1 MNASI
6 DLQGLRRGATLPA
19 VPKRP
24 LGPRLVALAVLALLL
39 GLGASFAWEWLFPP
53 RFVASERPRLEQ
65 AEGARAARVVAEAA
79 GWVEPE
85 PFATIVRP
93 LVSGRVEELLVLE
106 GHAVEAERTVIA
118 RLASAELLA
127 AAERARSERELRAAR
142 VAEADAELGVARA
155 ALEQRGAL
163 RAAEIEA
170 RRELETALERQAA
183 AEASR
188 RAAEADRVARAAEL
202 DGQRKL
208 EQAGASFP
216 VALAK
221 AEAELAA
228 AEARLVAAERMERE
242 LAQEVVQDR
251 AALALA
257 EELLRE
263 PRELAADH
271 ARAAASLELAR
282 AELARAETELAVAE
296 RELGWCEVRSP
307 QSGVVMKL
315 LAAPGVVVGPEGEGL
330 VALYDRTRLQA
341 RIDVPLAMVAAV
353 REGGEVEVRSEVTGA
368 RVTKGRV
375 LRVQRESDL
384 LKNTLQVK
392 VALVEPDPLLRPET
406 LCRARF
412 VDATEEGDAPAGEAR
427 WWVASRAI
435 SSGAV
440 QVYDPAAGRARRVAV
455 EVLET
460 RGAESLVRGELS
472 STQRVLLDAVED
484 GTRIRVEEER

>member
-1 MNASI
+1 
-6 DLQGLRRGATLPA
+6 
-19 VPKRP
+19 
-24 LGPRLVALAVLALLL
+24 
-39 GLGASFAWEWLFPP
+39 
-53 RFVASERPRLEQ
+53 
-65 AEGARAARVVAEAA
+65 
-79 GWVEPE
+79 
-85 PFATIVRP
+85 
-93 LVSGRVEELLVLE
+93 
-106 GHAVEAERTVIA
+106 
-118 RLASAELLA
+118 
-127 AAERARSERELRAAR
+127 
-142 VAEADAELGVARA
+142 
-155 ALEQRGAL
+155 
-163 RAAEIEA
+163 
-170 RRELETALERQAA
+170 
-183 AEASR
+183 
-188 RAAEADRVARAAEL
+188 
-202 DGQRKL
+202 
-208 EQAGASFP
+208 

-221 AEAELAA
+221 AEAELAV
-228 AEARLVAAERMERE
+228 AEARLVAAERMQRE
-242 LAQEVVQDR
+242 LDREVAQDR

-263 PRELAADH
+263 PRELAAADAR
-271 ARAAASLELAR
+271 ARAALELAR

-330 VALYDRTRLQA
+330 VALYDRKRLQA

-392 VALVEPDPLLRPET
+392 VALVDPDPLLRPET

-412 VDATEEGDAPAGEAR
+412 VDATEEGGAPAGEAR
-427 WWVASRAI
+427 WWIASRAI
-435 SSGAV
+435 TSGAV
-440 QVYDPAAGRARRVAV
+440 QVYDPASGRARRVAV